1 MVGSWR
7 RGGRIHHEGE
17 TGPGVQASGKGLA
30 EAYESDRDLGGCG
43 GLEHGVCE
51 VGALDCLS
59 GE

>member
-1 MVGSWR
+1 MKEKLDLGCK
-7 RGGRIHHEGE
+7 
-17 TGPGVQASGKGLA
+17 PQGKGLQ
-30 EAYESDRDLGGCG
+30 RHMRGDLGGCG